1 MKKAQ
6 KIEDLLAPVAA
17 SEKIEIVDVQYVKE
31 AGDWVA
37 RIFIDKDGGVTIN
50 DCENISYIF
59 STFLDESD
67 SDILKDSYVLEIS
80 SPGFNRVLKNEKSF
94 RRFMGSKTRIQT
106 FKPINNQR
114 NFLGTLLNFED
125 GKIKIDDV
133 INGIVEIE
141 FSDIKKANI
150 ETDI

>member
-17 SEKIEIVDVQYVKE
+17 REKIEIVDVQYVKE
-31 AGDWVA
+31 DGYWIA
-37 RIFIDKDGGVTIN
+37 RIFVDKDGGVTIN
-50 DCENISYIF
+50 DCENISCIF
-59 STFLDESD
+59 GAFLDEN
-67 SDILKDSYVLEIS
+67 DILKDSYVLEIS
-80 SPGFNRVLKNEKSF
+80 SPGFNRVLKNEKNF

>member
-1 MKKAQ
+1 
-6 KIEDLLAPVAA
+6 
-17 SEKIEIVDVQYVKE
+17 
-31 AGDWVA
+31 
-37 RIFIDKDGGVTIN
+37 
-50 DCENISYIF
+50 
-59 STFLDESD
+59 
-67 SDILKDSYVLEIS
+67 
-80 SPGFNRVLKNEKSF
+80 
-94 RRFMGSKTRIQT
+94 MGSKTRIQT
-106 FKPINNQR
+106 FKPINKQR

>member
-6 KIEDLLAPVAA
+6 KMKDLLAPVAA
-17 SEKIEIVDVQYVKE
+17 REKIEIVDVQYVKE
-31 AGDWVA
+31 AGDWIA

-59 STFLDESD
+59 STFLDRG
-67 SDILKDSYVLEIS
+67 DILKDSYVLEIS

-125 GKIKIDDV
+125 GRIKIDDV
-133 INGIVEIE
+133 VNGIVEIE

-150 ETDI
+150 ERDI

>member
-1 MKKAQ
+1 MKKSQ
-6 KIEDLLAPVAA
+6 KIESLLAPVAA
-17 SEKIEIVDVQYVKE
+17 REKIEIVDVHYVKE
-31 AGDWVA
+31 AGGWVA

-50 DCENISYIF
+50 DCENISSIF
-59 STFLDESD
+59 GTFLDE

-106 FKPINNQR
+106 CKPINNQR
-114 NFLGTLLNFED
+114 NFLGTLLNLED
-125 GKIKIDDV
+125 GRRKIDDV

-141 FSDIKKANI
+141 FSDIKKANV